1 MSKRT
6 AYFSSGEVI
15 EHNGGRAAFL
25 RSVRL
30 VKKYSDGP
38 IKVWYRPT
46 DEWREAVKETC
57 DAWARQRGFVSWE
70 AYQFIQNILNK
81 KEDEK

>member
-6 AYFSSGEVI
+6 AYFSSGEII
-15 EHNGGRAAFL
+15 EHHGGRAAFI
-25 RSVRL
+25 RFVRQTQQL
-30 VKKYSDGP
+30 HDGH

-46 DEWREAVKETC
+46 DEWRAAVKETC

-70 AYQFIQNILNK
+70 AYQFIMDILK
-81 KEDEK
+81 